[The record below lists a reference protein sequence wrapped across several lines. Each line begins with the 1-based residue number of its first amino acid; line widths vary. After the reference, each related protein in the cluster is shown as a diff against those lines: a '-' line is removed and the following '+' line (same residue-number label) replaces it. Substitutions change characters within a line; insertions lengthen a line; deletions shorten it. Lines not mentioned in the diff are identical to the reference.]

1 MAALARRLLLL
12 ALLGW
17 AGRAAGDADLSVAIV
32 DTPDPVAAG
41 GALLYSLTV
50 ANAGPGTAA
59 GVQLVNVLPQAVSF
73 VSATVLTDAI
83 FADGFES
90 GGVSAWGAAAG
101 SPCSV
106 AGRIVTCG
114 LGSLSAGESV
124 LVRIDVTVGGD
135 AAGILT
141 DSAAVGGT
149 TNDPVPAND
158 SASASTTVF
167 APSADLSLSIGDSPD
182 PVSIGQV
189 LTYSLRVTNLGPA
202 AAPDVELQDALP
214 PEVSFV
220 SSSGNCSVDARLV
233 TCDLGTIAP
242 GANVV
247 TTLRVLV
254 GPDAAFE
261 ITNAATAQS
270 SAVDGN
276 PGNNLD
282 TEVTTVN

>member
-12 ALLGW
+12 VLLAW
-17 AGRAAGDADLSVAIV
+17 AGTAAGDADLSVAIV

-41 GALLYSLTV
+41 GALLYSVTV
-50 ANAGPGTAA
+50 ANAGPGSAA
-59 GVQLVNVLPQAVSF
+59 GVQLVDVLPQAVTF

-90 GGVSAWGAAAG
+90 GGVSAWGAATG

-106 AGRIVTCG
+106 AGRIVTCA
-114 LGSLSAGESV
+114 LGSLSAAESV
-124 LVRIDVTVGGD
+124 LVRIRVTVDSG

-149 TNDPVPAND
+149 TKDPAPGND

-167 APSADLSLSIGDSPD
+167 APSADLSLSISDSPD
-182 PVSIGQV
+182 PVAIGQL
-189 LTYSLRVTNLGPA
+189 LTYSMRVTNLGPA
-202 AAPDVELQDALP
+202 AAPEALLQDALP

-220 SSSGNCSVDARLV
+220 SSNGDCRVDARLV
-233 TCDLGTIAP
+233 TCDLGAIAA

-247 TTLRVLV
+247 TTIRVLV
-254 GPDAAFE
+254 GEDAAFE

-282 TEVTTVN
+282 TEVTTVD